1 MVSYNLSDE
10 PDKDNF
16 STRQNCTATLLMG
29 SLDEQKR
36 TTTQAAGCTLL
47 SYSHE
52 PDPRGRWYEVV
63 AVNGWSRPSS
73 KRLL

>member
-1 MVSYNLSDE
+1 MVSYDLSEE

-29 SLDEQKR
+29 RR
-36 TTTQAAGCTLL
+36 TKGKEVKLPVAHYLASQ
-47 SYSHE
+47 
-52 PDPRGRWYEVV
+52 PDPRVRWYEVV